1 MKYFCMSI
9 MDTKLRSFN
18 ISNNK
23 MYDRFKQIQLERGKN
38 ATIRLNEL
46 IEREV
51 KEADPSFKE
60 LNAVRSKDAPDI
72 IIPNPFLMDQFHSLP
87 QWVEYLRTLTQQENE
102 KVYLH
107 IIALKNIT
115 QEFED
120 HKDKDDLDRLDR

>member
-18 ISNNK
+18 ITNSK
-23 MYDRFKQIQLERGKN
+23 MYERFKQIQLERGKN

-51 KEADPSFKE
+51 KEADPQFKE

-72 IIPNPFLMDQFHSLP
+72 ITPNPFLKSQTHSLP
-87 QWVEYLRTLTQQENE
+87 EWEEYLKTKTEREGSELI
-102 KVYLH
+102 LH
-107 IIALKNIT
+107 LVALKELT
-115 QEFED
+115 KSFED
-120 HKDKDDLDRLDR
+120 YKPD